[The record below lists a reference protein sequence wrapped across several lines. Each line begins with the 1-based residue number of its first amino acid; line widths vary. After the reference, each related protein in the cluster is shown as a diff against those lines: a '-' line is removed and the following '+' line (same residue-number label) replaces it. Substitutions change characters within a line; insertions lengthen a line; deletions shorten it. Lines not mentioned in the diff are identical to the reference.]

1 MEELL
6 LNKIIPLL
14 VIIIMMLAV
23 IIASFF
29 IVLLLSHVKK
39 NKPIKSNIWPKQKTK
54 NQH

>member
-29 IVLLLSHVKK
+29 MVLILSHAKK
-39 NKPIKSNIWPKQKTK
+39 NKPIKLNIWKKQEEK
-54 NQH
+54 N